1 MTAKPKQPPPPHVV
15 ELVDPSYQPTKAD
28 MEDEWTVPDITLDE
42 AARRVLE
49 PVKVRTI
56 PRPRRTG

>member
-1 MTAKPKQPPPPHVV
+1 MTAKPEQPPSHVV
-15 ELVDPSYQPTKAD
+15 ELVDRTYQPTKAN
-28 MEDEWTVPDITLDE
+28 MEEEWTVPDMTLDE

-49 PVKVRTI
+49 TVAVRTI

>member
-1 MTAKPKQPPPPHVV
+1 MTAKPKRPPPHVV
-15 ELVDPSYQPTKAD
+15 EFVDPSYQPTKAD
-28 MEDEWTVPDITLDE
+28 MEDEWTVPDMTLDE

-56 PRPRRTG
+56 PRPRRNG

>member
-1 MTAKPKQPPPPHVV
+1 MVAKPKPPPPLVV

-28 MEDEWTVPDITLDE
+28 MDDEWTVPDLTLDE
-42 AARRVLE
+42 AVRRVLE
-49 PVKVRTI
+49 PVEVQTI

>member
-1 MTAKPKQPPPPHVV
+1 MTAKPKQPPPHEV

-28 MEDEWTVPDITLDE
+28 MEDEWTAPDMTLDE

-56 PRPRRTG
+56 PRPRRDG